1 MIFYDFKKYLVY
13 GTHYSDIAGKCWP
26 NTGRNLY
33 TESFCF
39 KEEDK
44 DSYNILKAGGLENYA
59 KRWENVKCPIDD
71 IESIKKYEETMKREE
86 MRKIE
91 EEEKENFL
99 TNLVAGVFAVVST
112 YVAGDSY
119 FSLFPRIV

>member
-1 MIFYDFKKYLVY
+1 
-13 GTHYSDIAGKCWP
+13 
-26 NTGRNLY
+26 
-33 TESFCF
+33 
-39 KEEDK
+39 
-44 DSYNILKAGGLENYA
+44 
-59 KRWENVKCPIDD
+59 
-71 IESIKKYEETMKREE
+71 